1 MPSKLVDTV
10 VQLDDDGR
18 KFVKQMLDKSFIS
31 ARGYYRMLKT
41 ARTIADLAGVEKVTN
56 DHLSEAFQYR
66 IREA

>member
-10 VQLDDDGR
+10 VQLDDNGK

-41 ARTIADLAGVEKVTN
+41 ARTIADLEAAETVTN
-56 DHLSEAFQYR
+56 EHLSEAFQYR
-66 IREA
+66 IRGV